1 LVNKLSGPE
10 RWGDYFGLQTIYH
23 DPQKVW
29 AAGFY
34 ALLNGG
40 NSTWFGLLQ
49 SPDSSALHVEV
60 TAEGIG
66 CDQTLTASVMG
77 GVPPYTYTWN
87 GLPGLSTES
96 GICSGDTVELYI
108 SDARGCVDFER
119 IYVPYLDV
127 EAPAIF
133 PNPSPGEALMAFD
146 APDAGQVEI
155 RVLDATGRMLYQA
168 EREVKEG
175 RNEVQLWLGHLP
187 QGQYVVHVLFGSHR
201 ADQSEPM
208 ELVAEKVIILPGS

>member
-1 LVNKLSGPE
+1 
-10 RWGDYFGLQTIYH
+10 
-23 DPQKVW
+23 
-29 AAGFY
+29 
-34 ALLNGG
+34 
-40 NSTWFGLLQ
+40 
-49 SPDSSALHVEV
+49 
-60 TAEGIG
+60 
-66 CDQTLTASVMG
+66 MG
-77 GVPPYTYTWN
+77 GIPPYTYTWN

-168 EREVKEG
+168 ERRSQRGPQRSPTVDGPPPSRPVRGARPLRLPPRRPIRTHGIGGGESNYPLKLFSISG
-175 RNEVQLWLGHLP
+175 IYTANLADRKNFMDKLGPL
-187 QGQYVVHVLFGSHR
+187 
-201 ADQSEPM
+201 
-208 ELVAEKVIILPGS
+208 

>member
-1 LVNKLSGPE
+1 
-10 RWGDYFGLQTIYH
+10 
-23 DPQKVW
+23 
-29 AAGFY
+29 
-34 ALLNGG
+34 
-40 NSTWFGLLQ
+40 
-49 SPDSSALHVEV
+49 
-60 TAEGIG
+60 
-66 CDQTLTASVMG
+66 MG

-108 SDARGCVDFER
+108 SDARGCVDYER

-175 RNEVQLWLGHLP
+175 RNEVQLWMGHLP

-208 ELVAEKVIILPGS
+208 ELVAEKVIIL